1 MADKNKKAKSDAKKG
16 ERNTTR
22 RNGKAWKVRAC
33 GTRHAPDAP
42 CKKCASA

>member
-16 ERNTTR
+16 ERNNLR
-22 RNGKAWKVRAC
+22 RNGKAWKLRAC
-33 GTRHAPDAP
+33 GQRHAPNDA